1 MDGRDLFDLRAT
13 LQRQGIIFAFSGY
26 MTEAMLGGV
35 GEAIKQK
42 LTIDDADSKTLR
54 SVFAVFVEQMQNIIR
69 YSAEL
74 AAQPSATDKPSL
86 EIRYG
91 ILTIAQQGSEYIVQ
105 AGNLVAQKD
114 VERLRARLS
123 RIRDIEQGGTSG
135 FAQGAAAGHARGG
148 QQGRR
153 PWHHGN
159 RAPRIETDRI
169 RLYRCGRLL
178 RILHPQGERMRGR
191 VAK

>member
-1 MDGRDLFDLRAT
+1 MDRRDLFDLRTT
-13 LQRQGIIFAFSGY
+13 LQKQGIIFAFSGY

-74 AAQPSATDKPSL
+74 AAQPSATDSPSL

-105 AGNLVAQKD
+105 VGNLVAQKD

-123 RIRDIEQGGTSG
+123 RIRDSNKEELRALHKEQLRAMPEEGSK
-135 FAQGAAAGHARGG
+135 GAGLGI
-148 QQGRR
+148 
-153 PWHHGN
+153 GN

-191 VAK
+191 VEK